1 MNITRILSHLG
12 LTEAVDYNIVD
23 EAIVML
29 PKTRMVDQVIEHD
42 AVEEVTEEQEV
53 LDAEGQSFDPPQYE
67 TVVIVEAQEA
77 YTETVM
83 VEEQYTPAA
92 PSQDQ
97 LDRAELE
104 LRVVDLGDVMEL
116 VGEYLKDHVANEDE
130 SINPEAFAVAH
141 INDPASSF
149 WRMSIAKPSLAQ
161 LEALRADLDPRKV
174 LMAES
179 AAALKFLAE
188 SDFYIIRS
196 LDNGVPCPPEIK
208 AARQAARE
216 KVIK

>member
-23 EAIVML
+23 NAIVML
-29 PKTRMVDQVIEHD
+29 PKTRMVEQVIEHE
-42 AVEEVTEEQEV
+42 ATEE
-53 LDAEGQSFDPPQYE
+53 
-67 TVVIVEAQEA
+67 QEA

-83 VEEQYTPAA
+83 VEEEYTPAA

-104 LRVVDLGDVMEL
+104 LRVADLGDVMEL

-130 SINPEAFAVAH
+130 SINPEAFSIAH
-141 INDPASSF
+141 INDASSSF

-161 LEALRADLDPRKV
+161 LEAIKAELGPKKAAK
-174 LMAES
+174 AES
-179 AAALKFLAE
+179 DAALKFLAE
-188 SDFYIIRS
+188 TDFYIIREM
-196 LDNGVPCPPEIK
+196 DNGVPCPAEIK

>member
-12 LTEAVDYNIVD
+12 LQENIDYTLD
-23 EAIVML
+23 GETIVML
-29 PKTRMVDQVIEHD
+29 PQG
-42 AVEEVTEEQEV
+42 EE
-53 LDAEGQSFDPPQYE
+53 
-67 TVVIVEAQEA
+67 
-77 YTETVM
+77 
-83 VEEQYTPAA
+83 TPAA
-92 PSQDQ
+92 PSEQE
-97 LDRAELE
+97 LERAQLE
-104 LRVVDLGDVMEL
+104 LRVADLGDVMEL

-130 SINPEAFAVAH
+130 SINPEAFSIAN

-149 WRMSIAKPSLAQ
+149 WRMSIAKPTLEQ

-188 SDFYIIRS
+188 TDYLIIREMDS
-196 LDNGVPCPPEIK
+196 GVPCPAEIK